1 MASAETLRRLK
12 GQIAHTK
19 RGEKGKKRESVVV
32 WEGGGGVRGRRYG
45 QKEREKKGVRGEVG
59 EGV

>member
-1 MASAETLRRLK
+1 MALAETLRRLK

-19 RGEKGKKRESVVV
+19 RGEKGKKRELWWCGRV
-32 WEGGGGVRGRRYG
+32 GGGYEGEDMDRKR
-45 QKEREKKGVRGEVG
+45 ERKKGVQGEVG